1 LSDLAR
7 LALAFV
13 DGGLEW
19 LSWAAGG
26 MGVRYDFPDETTLLS
41 QIQLGLHGSPM
52 ALLPRL
58 GLMVSPVKLM
68 SLGGDL
74 PVLAKAEGGDANAL
88 LNTQV
93 RRVFDNHQLLSQA
106 DLMAPQAWLTDLGV
120 AQAPVLQGS
129 EFQDRVALVR
139 LMRDPLLAA
148 SAGSDADTLAKEAAA
163 FAVQQ
168 SRTPQEFCD
177 YFRFYLALAA
187 RPAAATLGPG
197 QRSDAAIQAMRTLL
211 PLFFGALDCPQVTG
225 LPSPD
230 EVARAVRAWL
240 SSGKP
245 VGFSRLSE
253 GLVQMALNT
262 RFQNETGSAARQLV
276 EGYLNAAQT
285 LLGATQPRD
294 ALLGQDGNCAVFL
307 LESGEQHMELQ
318 LSTNGVISLRDFGLA
333 RRLAAALV
341 SDPQPDSR
349 PDPQEDLS

>member
-1 LSDLAR
+1 MSVSVAGRPVQQAASLSDLAR

-19 LSWAAGG
+19 LGWAAAG

-41 QIQLGLHGSPM
+41 QVQLGLHGSPL

-93 RRVFDNHQLLSQA
+93 RRVLDDHQLLSQA
-106 DLMAPQAWLTDLGV
+106 DLIAPQAWLTDLGV
-120 AQAPVLQGS
+120 ARAPVLQGT
-129 EFQDRVALVR
+129 EFHDRVALVR

-148 SAGSDADTLAKEAAA
+148 SAGSEADTLAKEAAT

-187 RPAAATLGPG
+187 RSAAASPGPG
-197 QRSDAAIQAMRTLL
+197 QRADAAAQAMRTLL

-225 LPSPD
+225 LPSPTTSD
-230 EVARAVRAWL
+230 AR
-240 SSGKP
+240 SGP
-245 VGFSRLSE
+245 GCPAASRW
-253 GLVQMALNT
+253 
-262 RFQNETGSAARQLV
+262 GSPGCPKDWCRW
-276 EGYLNAAQT
+276 
-285 LLGATQPRD
+285 R
-294 ALLGQDGNCAVFL
+294 
-307 LESGEQHMELQ
+307 
-318 LSTNGVISLRDFGLA
+318 
-333 RRLAAALV
+333 
-341 SDPQPDSR
+341 
-349 PDPQEDLS
+349 